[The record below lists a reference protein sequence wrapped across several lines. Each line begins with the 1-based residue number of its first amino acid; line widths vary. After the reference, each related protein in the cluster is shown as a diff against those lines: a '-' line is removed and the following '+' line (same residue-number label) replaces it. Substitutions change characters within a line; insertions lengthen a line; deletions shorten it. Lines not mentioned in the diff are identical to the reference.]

1 MDDKIPSVNYL
12 EARDLY
18 RNKLSYLHESNEID
32 FYFKSIVRIFFKLS
46 PTDLALHPST
56 TFELNQEKILKDAL
70 KDLMNHKP
78 LQYILKEVYFR
89 NVRLKVDPR
98 VLIPRP
104 ETEELVEWIVEDH
117 KTKTERKKIVDFGTG
132 SGCIAIALAQEH
144 SFFDVT
150 AMDRDQEIINLAREN
165 AQINRTSI
173 HFIQKDIMQLDWNF
187 KTDIIVSNPP
197 YITPQEQKNIKKN
210 VLDFE
215 PYQALFVPQDDPLI
229 FYRALLDYARTNLN
243 SDGKIYFE
251 INPLFLQE
259 MKKLILLKGHYKI
272 SVRNDIFGKKRMLRL
287 ERL

>member
-1 MDDKIPSVNYL
+1 MNFI

-18 RNKLSYLHESNEID
+18 RNALSHLHEPNEID
-32 FYFKSIVRIFFKLS
+32 FYFKSIVRAFFELT
-46 PTDLALHPST
+46 PTDLALNPSA
-56 TFELNQEKILKDAL
+56 FFKVNQEKLLKETL
-70 KDLMNHKP
+70 KDLVDQKP

-89 NVRLKVDPR
+89 NVRLKVDSR

-104 ETEELVEWIVEDH
+104 ETEELVQWIVEDH
-117 KTKTERKKIVDFGTG
+117 RTNTQRKKVVDFGTG

-150 AMDRDQEIINLAREN
+150 AMDRDQEIITLAREN
-165 AQINRTSI
+165 ALMNQTLV
-173 HFIQKDIMQLDWNF
+173 HFIQKDITHLDWNF
-187 KTDIIVSNPP
+187 KTDIMVSNPP

-215 PYQALFVPQDDPLI
+215 PHQALFVPQDDPLI
-229 FYRALLDYARTNLN
+229 FYRALLDYARNHLN
-243 SDGKIYFE
+243 PSGKIYFE

-259 MKKLILLKGHYKI
+259 LKKLILLETHYKI